1 VVGDQCIDDT
11 PEKIKNIDDKRV
23 VFIDLP
29 KRGKYPKHIK
39 DRWFVQ
45 GSVPRNKG
53 MKIANGKWFV
63 FISDD
68 DIIYENHIETLLK
81 AAKKE
86 NLEFISASFKSVKDG
101 EDLLTYPEKQWM
113 LTPFPKFK
121 GHIYNSDNLATVN
134 RRNFINEPKF
144 IQAEKMALQLRHL
157 SIGHLAAR

>member
-1 VVGDQCIDDT
+1 MSTRNRITFD
-11 PEKIKNIDDKRV
+11 E
-23 VFIDLP
+23 
-29 KRGKYPKHIK
+29 RGFCNAC
-39 DRWFVQ
+39 RW
-45 GSVPRNKG
+45 K
-53 MKIANGKWFV
+53 
-63 FISDD
+63 
-68 DIIYENHIETLLK
+68 E
-81 AAKKE
+81 KKE